1 MLPVLL
7 PTLAAAVIV
16 MAISQLIL
24 RSAARSTVHQEPSV
38 PLASRASKPMV
49 AMGPSLELS
58 AHRRLRGFELDVAWR
73 TNARRLAIL
82 GASGSGKSL
91 TLRVIAGLGPTDGS
105 LVRFDGLDL
114 SRLPAEARGIAY
126 VPQSYG
132 LLPNLAVAEQ
142 VRFAVDCDSARA
154 RHWTER
160 MGLLGLEGRRPHELS
175 LGQQQRVAL
184 ARALSRR
191 SASLL
196 LLDEPFSALDTPL
209 RIRLRREMLML
220 QRELEVTTILV
231 THDPAEAMLLA
242 DELLLIDSGR
252 VLQAGPVGSIF
263 TRPVNETAARLL
275 GVETMGCGRVAG
287 SNRIDIGKSVY
298 LLVAG
303 PE

>member
-1 MLPVLL
+1 
-7 PTLAAAVIV
+7 
-16 MAISQLIL
+16 
-24 RSAARSTVHQEPSV
+24 
-38 PLASRASKPMV
+38 
-49 AMGPSLELS
+49 
-58 AHRRLRGFELDVAWR
+58 
-73 TNARRLAIL
+73 
-82 GASGSGKSL
+82 
-91 TLRVIAGLGPTDGS
+91 
-105 LVRFDGLDL
+105 
-114 SRLPAEARGIAY
+114 
-126 VPQSYG
+126 
-132 LLPNLAVAEQ
+132 
-142 VRFAVDCDSARA
+142 
-154 RHWTER
+154 
-160 MGLLGLEGRRPHELS
+160 MGLLGLEGRRPHDLS

-242 DELLLIDSGR
+242 DELLLIDAGR

-275 GVETMGCGRVAG
+275 GVETMGYGRVAG
-287 SNRIDIGKSVY
+287 SDRIDVGSSVC

-303 PE
+303 PPLSSMSEVGWAVRPYQVRITDYGGYPGTVLRRGVIHDGQRRVLVRLGNVDLDILAEAGCPAEGPCGVHIDPEAIQVWPVHSGVMPRSMQAVPQAIAVAP